1 MLDKVLVYCVL
12 YICTHQQARDRVR
25 FAQTLLQRSKNCAS
39 RGLDE
44 IQLLATR
51 HGCVMM
57 SRLEIK
63 LGCPKMAVFL
73 TSQEDDALKKKKLC
87 SLSFSLQTQFFDRN
101 RVRQE

>member
-1 MLDKVLVYCVL
+1 MYCVL
-12 YICTHQQARDRVR
+12 YICTHQQARDRAR
-25 FAQTLLQRSKNCAS
+25 FAQTLLKRNKNSAS

-51 HGCVMM
+51 HGRVMM

-73 TSQEDDALKKKKLC
+73 TSQEDDALKRKLC
-87 SLSFSLQTQFFDRN
+87 SLSFSLQRQFF
-101 RVRQE
+101 